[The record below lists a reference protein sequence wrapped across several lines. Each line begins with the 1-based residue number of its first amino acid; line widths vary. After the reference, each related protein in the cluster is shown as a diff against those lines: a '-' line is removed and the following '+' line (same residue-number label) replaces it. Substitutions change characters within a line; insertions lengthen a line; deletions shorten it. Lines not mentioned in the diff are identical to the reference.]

1 MNKCIFTLQ
10 VNSKNL
16 KAYEIKSYLLHEA
29 VLHHGHD
36 LLLGDVAV
44 LVQVVDIE
52 AELGPLLFI
61 S

>member
-1 MNKCIFTLQ
+1 M
-10 VNSKNL
+10 
-16 KAYEIKSYLLHEA
+16 SYLLHKA